1 MDYVREP
8 FDGVIPL
15 EQIQGLGKSSKKQ
28 TDTVVSSDEKTPA
41 KPVVSQKNGV
51 TMTGEPADKVVINPN
66 IPPLTEST
74 GTHAVMAF
82 GRYNPPTVGHEK
94 LINKVKDVAKE
105 HNASAHVIASHS
117 EGNSKNPLPQD
128 KKVGYLKKV
137 AGEGVHVSGSSK
149 DKPTFLH
156 HAAELYKSG
165 VRHLHVVAGSDRVE
179 DYKSKLAKYN
189 DGKEH
194 AHGSYKFHSITVHSS
209 GARDPDAEGSEGMSG
224 TKMRELAHAGK
235 HKEFKAGLPKALHPH
250 AKEIADHI
258 RSIKEEVIVEASKLS
273 SLDKWRAAAAEREK
287 KHDEFERKRKED
299 AAKGKENMSSTIDRL
314 AARLKEDLDENVSL
328 QNRMGRANRMRR
340 NAAKLKQARAI
351 ARKRLAKT
359 SNMRRRA
366 LKRARQL
373 MRQRLAGDRGK
384 KYSQLTRSDKIAV
397 DRMADK
403 RKKQIARIANRLGPR
418 VKRDEVQRLAAV
430 AAGKRVSNS
439 PTPIVSSYELPNMS
453 TITEKAAIALKFK
466 ALKSNIEFDTIV
478 EVFSR
483 GLQSYPNDAQ
493 LTPHQFAFA
502 RVNSFITGGKAATE
516 LDIDLAE
523 RKTVQYTARDM
534 VNTDPENLPK
544 VHSFAQHSQ
553 IVADIKAEKDPFKQA
568 RKKAE
573 LIRRATGEMSRKIIE
588 SSVYTRV
595 ANKIVRAKS
604 PQLANM
610 KKNIVAA
617 LKKKDYETLANIIM
631 YLAKDKLGSNVR
643 IQQEATEVS
652 SQKRLSTM
660 AHKQGQHVQ
669 GNIRANIASAV
680 KRGDNTSADALRRAI
695 EARKAAAKP
704 FTHEDVCVPEE
715 DYIYEEWTEEQWNTL
730 IEENNEGRTLNKPF
744 RTSGGPKKF
753 AVYVKNDKGN
763 IIKLGFGDPNLEIK
777 RDDPDRRKAY
787 RARHG
792 CDNPGPKWKA
802 NYWSCNWSWSASKKV
817 GA

>member
-1 MDYVREP
+1 MDYVQEP
-8 FDGVIPL
+8 FSGIIPL
-15 EQIQGLGKSSKKQ
+15 EQIRGLGKTSKKQ
-28 TDTVVSSDEKTPA
+28 QDTVAVDAEKAPA
-41 KPVVSQKNGV
+41 KPAITQKNGV

-66 IPPLTEST
+66 VPPLTEET
-74 GTHAVMAF
+74 GKSAVMAF

-105 HNASAHVIASHS
+105 HNAAAHVIASHS
-117 EGNSKNPLPQD
+117 EGNSKNPIPQD

-165 VRHLHVVAGSDRVE
+165 VRHLHVVAGSDRVD
-179 DYKSKLAKYN
+179 DYKTKLAKYN

-209 GARDPDAEGSEGMSG
+209 GERDPDAEGSEGMSG

-258 RSIKEEVIVEASKLS
+258 RSIKEDI
-273 SLDKWRAAAAEREK
+273 
-287 KHDEFERKRKED
+287 
-299 AAKGKENMSSTIDRL
+299 
-314 AARLKEDLDENVSL
+314 DENVSL
-328 QNRMGRANRMRR
+328 ANRMERGQRMRR
-340 NAAKLKQARAI
+340 NSAKLKQARAV
-351 ARKRLAKT
+351 ARKRLAKVK
-359 SNMRRRA
+359 NIHRRA

-373 MRQRLAGDRGK
+373 MRQRLAGERGK
-384 KYSQLTRSDKIAV
+384 NYASLTRSDKIAV

-403 RKKQIARIANRLGPR
+403 RKKQIVRMARRLAPR
-418 VKRDEVQRLAAV
+418 VKRDDVLRLASIAS
-430 AAGKRVSNS
+430 GKRVTNS
-439 PTPIVSSYELPNMS
+439 PTPIVSSYELPNMNPL
-453 TITEKAAIALKFK
+453 IEKAAFALKQK
-466 ALKSNIEFDTIV
+466 ALKSSIEFDTIV

-483 GLQSYPNDAQ
+483 GLKAYPTDTK
-493 LTPHQFAFA
+493 LTPHQYAFA

-516 LDIDLAE
+516 LDVDLAE

-534 VNTDPENLPK
+534 INVDVEDLPK
-544 VHSFAQHSQ
+544 VHSFAQHQKISAE
-553 IVADIKAEKDPFKQA
+553 INAEKDPVKQA

-588 SSVYTRV
+588 STVYTRV

-604 PQLANM
+604 PQLATM
-610 KKNIVAA
+610 KKDIVAA
-617 LKKKDYETLANIIM
+617 LKRKDYDTLANIIM
-631 YLAKDKLGSNVR
+631 YLAKDKLGNGSRV
-643 IQQEATEVS
+643 QQES
-652 SQKRLSTM
+652 
-660 AHKQGQHVQ
+660 
-669 GNIRANIASAV
+669 
-680 KRGDNTSADALRRAI
+680 
-695 EARKAAAKP
+695 
-704 FTHEDVCVPEE
+704 VCVPEE
-715 DYIYEEWTEEQWNTL
+715 DYIYEEYTEEQWNTL
-730 IEENNEGRTLNKPF
+730 VEENNEGRTLNKPF

-802 NYWSCNWSWSASKKV
+802 NWWSCNWSWSANKKV